1 MTAEYK
7 MTLPGVSSETANPR
21 AKEVLDKALKQVG
34 FIPNMYANMV
44 NAPAVLDTYLLGYKQ
59 FREESGLTTAEQEV
73 VFLAIS
79 YQNGC
84 SYCMGAHSFIADKMS
99 RVPAPVTDAIRAG
112 AKVPDAKLA
121 ALAEFTRVM
130 VSKRGLPSEADVAAF
145 LGAGFSERQILYI
158 VLAISVKTL
167 SNYSNHLFHT
177 QLDERFASRAWTAT
191 AKAA

>member
-1 MTAEYK
+1 MNAEYK
-7 MTLPGVSSETANPR
+7 MTMPSISSETADPR

-79 YQNGC
+79 YENGC
-84 SYCMGAHSFIADKMS
+84 GYCMGAHSFIADKMS
-99 RVPAPVTDAIRAG
+99 KVPTPVTDAIRTG
-112 AKVPDAKLA
+112 AKVPEARLA
-121 ALAEFTRVM
+121 ALEEFTKVM
-130 VSKRGLPSEADVAAF
+130 VSKRGLPSKADVATF
-145 LGAGFSERQILYI
+145 LEVGFTERQILYV

-177 QLDERFASRAWTAT
+177 PLDQRFAARAWTPP

>member
-1 MTAEYK
+1 MSAEYK
-7 MTLPGVSSETANPR
+7 MTLPGVSSETADPR

-59 FREESGLTTAEQEV
+59 FREESGLTAAEQEV

-79 YQNGC
+79 YENGC

-99 RVPAPVTDAIRAG
+99 KVPTPVIDAIRAG
-112 AKVPDAKLA
+112 EKVPEARLG

-130 VSKRGLPSEADVAAF
+130 VAKRGLPSRADVAAF
-145 LGAGFSERQILYI
+145 LAAGFTERQILYI
-158 VLAISVKTL
+158 VLAISVKTM

-177 QLDERFASRAWTAT
+177 QLDARFASRAWTAP